1 MYSRD
6 RCRPATCRL
15 WVADRAVDIIKVII
29 IIIIITRPMM
39 RSQAALVTR
48 RVLTVTPTS
57 TRTPTATTIAT
68 AVRQSSLY
76 RSLVMIMPAY
86 LQCEFKITIR
96 LELDAQLQLFSYSN
110 NQPLYHLQR
119 ERFVQ
124 PLLQSGTLLVSTPV
138 HLMFLSRVST
148 LTRDIDIAIVSVR
161 LSVCPSVTFRYQIKT
176 A

>member
-110 NQPLYHLQR
+110 NQSLSFAATAFCAAAPTVWLWNSL
-119 ERFVQ
+119 
-124 PLLQSGTLLVSTPV
+124 GV
-138 HLMFLSRVST
+138 HTRSADTFLT
-148 LTRDIDIAIVSVR
+148 FNNR
-161 LSVCPSVTFRYQIKT
+161 LKT
-176 A
+176 ELFKSCYS